1 MGDSDGLLG
10 FLSVGGTMP
19 GADDDGQ
26 KVVEFP
32 RTDTGVLPHQR
43 LAEMVKSR
51 DINSIAPIETDQIQ
65 PASLDL
71 RLGRTAY
78 QIKASFLPNAS
89 RVMDRIQELRVG
101 KPISLENGAVLDKHS
116 VYIVELMEGVRLDRD
131 TFGIANPKSST
142 GRLDVFTRLITDRG
156 TSFDYI
162 EKEYDGPL
170 FIEIAPLTFNIAV
183 RTGARLTQI
192 RLHRERGAGGGL
204 LTKGATENY
213 YNTGQLVRPP
223 DNKLLALRDGYLVPV
238 TIDLIGAG
246 RSAIVGYRAKSTV
259 NIIDVSLVNHYDPRE
274 FWDKIESDTGRLD
287 LEKGQF
293 YILATREEV
302 GVPPRTAAEMVP
314 YNSRSGEFRVHY
326 AGFFDP
332 GFGWEHN
339 RAGGSRA
346 VLEVRSSGVS
356 FVLEHGQ
363 TIGWLRYS
371 QIAGGE
377 TDMLYGRDLKSSYQG
392 QRVAL
397 ARQFRKW
404 V

>member
-1 MGDSDGLLG
+1 MGDSGGLLG
-10 FLSVGGTMP
+10 FLSVGGTMH

-43 LAEMVKSR
+43 LAEMVGSR
-51 DINSIAPIETDQIQ
+51 DINSIEPIEADQIQ

-71 RLGRTAY
+71 RLGRIAY

-89 RVMDRIQELRVG
+89 NVMDRVEDLRVG
-101 KPISLENGAVLDKHS
+101 KPISLENGAVLEKNS
-116 VYIVELMEGVRLDRD
+116 VYIVQLMEGIRLDRD

-142 GRLDVFTRLITDRG
+142 GRLDVFTRLITNKG
-156 TSFDYI
+156 ASFDRI
-162 EKEYDGPL
+162 EKEHDGPL

-183 RTGARLTQI
+183 RTGTRLNQI

-204 LTKGATENY
+204 LTKTATDNY
-213 YNTGQLVRPP
+213 YTTGQLVRSP
-223 DNKLLALRDGYLVPV
+223 DNELLALRDGHLVPV
-238 TIDLIGAG
+238 TVDLIGAG
-246 RSAIVGYRAKSTV
+246 MGAIVGYRAKSTV
-259 NIIDVSLVNHYDPRE
+259 NIIDVNLVNHYDPRE
-274 FWDKIESDTGRLD
+274 FWDKIESDTGRIY

-293 YILATREEV
+293 YILASREEV

-314 YNSRSGEFRVHY
+314 YDSRSGEFRVHY

-332 GFGWEHN
+332 GFGWEN
-339 RAGGSRA
+339 NKAGGSRA
-346 VLEVRSSGVS
+346 VLEVRSYGVS
-356 FVLEHGQ
+356 FTLEHGQ

-377 TDMLYGRDLKSSYQG
+377 TDMLYGRNLKSNYQG

-397 ARQFRKW
+397 AKQFMKW
-404 V
+404 I